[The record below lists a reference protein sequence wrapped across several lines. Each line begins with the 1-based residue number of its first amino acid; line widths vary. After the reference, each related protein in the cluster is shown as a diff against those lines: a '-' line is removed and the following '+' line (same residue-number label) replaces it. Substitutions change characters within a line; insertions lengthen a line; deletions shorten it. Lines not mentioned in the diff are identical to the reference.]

1 MRFSFVTD
9 VSAACLLA
17 VATIPACMAAQSVSA
32 TTDGAAHRPNVWASL
47 ALGPATTN
55 GGSRLGG
62 DIAIW
67 LTRDRLA
74 VWVRDAT
81 ASRVLEAGD
90 LYDLSILAGI
100 HPVTNRHV
108 DFVAGAGLG
117 IGRGHDTGG
126 GVLPT
131 EPVLALG
138 AQLNF
143 NYRVA
148 GVGVDGFA
156 TLGDS
161 RAYYG
166 VGLALA
172 LGWFR

>member
-1 MRFSFVTD
+1 MRFSFVTI
-9 VSAACLLA
+9 VTASAFALILA
-17 VATIPACMAAQSVSA
+17 LVPARSVAQSEPHPRS
-32 TTDGAAHRPNVWASL
+32 VWASL
-47 ALGPATTN
+47 ALGPSTAN

-62 DIAIW
+62 DIAVW

-74 VWVRDAT
+74 VWIRDAT
-81 ASRVLEAGD
+81 ATRAFEPGD
-90 LYDLSILAGI
+90 LYDVSVLAGI
-100 HPVTNRHV
+100 HPVTDRHV

-117 IGRGHDTGG
+117 IGRGHDNGG
-126 GVLPT
+126 GVLRT

-138 AQLNF
+138 AQLNV